1 MPSFWFR
8 GRCANRGACP
18 NRWIS
23 GSDITGVPNPRLMGR
38 AQFCGQRKLVF
49 GTRFEP
55 EDTLSKLA
63 RLALRI
69 VRWCARTRLIEIL
82 NEIE

>member
-1 MPSFWFR
+1 
-8 GRCANRGACP
+8 
-18 NRWIS
+18 
-23 GSDITGVPNPRLMGR
+23 MGR